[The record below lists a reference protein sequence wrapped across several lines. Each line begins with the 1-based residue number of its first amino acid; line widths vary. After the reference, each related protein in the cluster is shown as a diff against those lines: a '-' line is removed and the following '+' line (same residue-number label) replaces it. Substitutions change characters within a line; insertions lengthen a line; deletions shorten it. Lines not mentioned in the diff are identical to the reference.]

1 MNFDWN
7 DIPLLLKLAESGNMA
22 QTARELGLVTSTV
35 SRRVAA
41 AEQALGIRLFIRDNT
56 GYQPTAGGKILL
68 SHADTIVD
76 RVKTMLL
83 ESQEEARAISG
94 AVNITAIDV
103 LLSHWLV
110 RHVPALLAKHPRLEL
125 NLIGDFRELS
135 FTRREADLALRLNRP
150 SADAALRMRKIGTLG
165 FAVYGAENFSGATR
179 KDWPALPWLSF
190 PDEMARLAEMQWL
203 AKIGP
208 LQKIRLT
215 SIAMIASA
223 CEAGVGIALLPCVVG
238 DRLGLVRLQ
247 QETESQR
254 ELWLLSH
261 KDAGQ
266 VARFRAVSQWLSEQ
280 AEQDSELLAG
290 NVQ

>member
-22 QTARELGLVTSTV
+22 QTARDLGLVTSTV

-41 AEQALGIRLFIRDNT
+41 AEQALGIRLFIRDHS
-56 GYQPTAGGKILL
+56 GYQPTEGGKVFL

-83 ESQEEARAISG
+83 ESREEAQDISG

-110 RHVPALLAKHPRLEL
+110 GHVPGLLANHPRLEL

-135 FTRREADLALRLNRP
+135 FTRREADLAIRLNRP
-150 SADAALRMRKIGTLG
+150 TADAALRMRKIGTLG
-165 FAVYGAENFSGATR
+165 FAVYGARNFSGASR
-179 KDWPALPWLSF
+179 KEWPALPWLSF
-190 PDEMARLAEMQWL
+190 SDEMSRLAEMQWL
-203 AKIGP
+203 GTIGP
-208 LQKIRLT
+208 TQKIRLS
-215 SIAMIASA
+215 SISMIARA
-223 CEAGVGIALLPCVVG
+223 CEAGVGVALLPCVVG
-238 DRLGLVRLQ
+238 DRLSLVRLQ
-247 QETESQR
+247 QEPESQR

-266 VARFRAVSQWLSEQ
+266 VARFRAVSQWLSER
-280 AEQDSELLAG
+280 AEQDSDLLAG
-290 NVQ
+290 ISR

>member
-7 DIPLLLKLAESGNMA
+7 DIPLLLKLAENGNMA
-22 QTARELGLVTSTV
+22 QTARDLDLVTSTV

-41 AEQALGIRLFIRDNT
+41 AEQALGIRLFIRDHA
-56 GYQPTAGGKILL
+56 GYQPTAGGEVFL

-83 ESQEEARAISG
+83 ESREEAQDISG

-110 RHVPALLAKHPRLEL
+110 RHVPALLAGYPRLEL

-135 FTRREADLALRLNRP
+135 FTRRETDLAIRLNRP
-150 SADAALRMRKIGTLG
+150 TADAALRMRRIGKLG
-165 FAVYGAENFSGATR
+165 FAVYGAKRFSGASR
-179 KDWPALPWLSF
+179 KEWPTLPWLSF
-190 PDEMARLAEMQWL
+190 PDEMSKLAEMQWL

-208 LQKIRLT
+208 AQKIRLT
-215 SIAMIASA
+215 SISMIACA
-223 CEAGVGIALLPCVVG
+223 CEAGVGLALLPCVVG
-238 DRLGLVRLQ
+238 DRLELFRL
-247 QETESQR
+247 EPEPVSQR
-254 ELWLLSH
+254 DLWLLSH

-266 VARFRAVSQWLSEQ
+266 VARFRAVSEWLREK
-280 AEQDSELLAG
+280 AEKDANLLAG
-290 NVQ
+290 V

>member
-1 MNFDWN
+1 MKFDWN

-22 QTARELGLVTSTV
+22 QTARDLDLVTSTV

-41 AEQALGIRLFIRDNT
+41 AEQALGIRLFIRDHA
-56 GYQPTAGGKILL
+56 GYQPTAGGKVLL

-76 RVKTMLL
+76 RVQTMLL
-83 ESQEEARAISG
+83 ESKEEAQDVSG

-110 RHVPALLAKHPRLEL
+110 RHVPGLLAEHPRLEL

-135 FTRREADLALRLNRP
+135 FTRREADLAIRLNRP
-150 SADAALRMRKIGTLG
+150 TADAALRMRKIGKLG
-165 FAVYGAENFSGATR
+165 FAVYGAENFSGAAR
-179 KDWPALPWLSF
+179 KEWPHLPWLSF
-190 PDEMARLAEMQWL
+190 PDEMSKLAEMQWL

-208 LQKIRLT
+208 AQKIRLT
-215 SIAMIASA
+215 SISMIARA
-223 CEAGVGIALLPCVVG
+223 CEAGVGIALLPCVAG
-238 DRLGLVRLQ
+238 DRLNLIRLQ
-247 QETESQR
+247 EEPESQR

-266 VARFRAVSQWLSEQ
+266 VARFRAVSEWLGEK
-280 AEQDSELLAG
+280 AEQDAALLAG
-290 NVQ
+290 T

>member
-1 MNFDWN
+1 MSFDWN

-22 QTARELGLVTSTV
+22 HTARELGLVTSTV

-41 AEQALGIRLFIRDNT
+41 AEHALGIRLFIRDNS
-56 GYQPTAGGKILL
+56 GYQPTAGGKVFL
-68 SHADTIVD
+68 SHADTIAD

-83 ESQEEARAISG
+83 ESREEAQAISG

-110 RHVPALLAKHPRLEL
+110 RHVPGLLARHPRLDL

-135 FTRREADLALRLNRP
+135 FTRRETDLAIRLNRP

-165 FAVYGAENFSGATR
+165 FAVYGADNFSGASR
-179 KDWPALPWLSF
+179 EDWPALPWLSF
-190 PDEMARLAEMQWL
+190 PDEMSRLAEMQWL
-203 AKIGP
+203 ARIGP
-208 LQKIRLT
+208 AQKIRLT
-215 SIAMIASA
+215 SIAMIVSA
-223 CEAGVGIALLPCVVG
+223 CEAGVGLALLPCVVG

-247 QETESQR
+247 QEPESQR

-261 KDAGQ
+261 RDAGQ

-290 NVQ
+290 YAR